1 MTRALPRALPV
12 ALPCALP
19 LVALSLGACPSD
31 PGLQTSSAG
40 GSSGPQTTAA
50 ASTGATAPTTGGA
63 STGAPADQPPTAKLT
78 ADPPGGAAP
87 VLVRL
92 SGAASSDPEGP
103 VTHAWALGDGA
114 VAEGPEAEHV
124 YAEPGAYTVTLT
136 VTDSLGQTA
145 QASLDL
151 TISADCPTFAS
162 SKSPGALALPALNEA
177 SGLAASRRTPGVLWT
192 HNDSDPDGPR
202 VYAFAAA
209 DARFLGR
216 WSLTGA
222 AVVDWE
228 DLAVG
233 PGERPGGAD
242 LYVGDIGDNNAAR
255 PDITVYRAAEPAVD
269 LAAPQPVDAALP
281 GVEALVFTYPQGQA
295 HDAET
300 LLVDPV
306 RGDLCVVTKR
316 LDGLSEAYCAAAPLA
331 SGALTLAASLDVGS
345 LATGGSVS
353 PDGRLVAIR
362 TYFDARVWRRD
373 PRAPLADAFAGPSC
387 ALPLVFE
394 MQGEAL
400 GFAADGLGYFTV
412 SEGQD
417 PALHAYRRQ

>member
-1 MTRALPRALPV
+1 MTRARPV
-12 ALPCALP
+12 AVLC
-19 LVALSLGACPSD
+19 ALSLGACPAD
-31 PGLQTSSAG
+31 PGPQTSSAG
-40 GSSGPQTTAA
+40 GSTGTAASTTAA
-50 ASTGATAPTTGGA
+50 ASTGAPTTAAPTTTSA
-63 STGAPADQPPTAKLT
+63 STGAPVDQPPTAKLS

-87 VLVRL
+87 VPVHL

-103 VTHAWALGDGA
+103 LTYAWDLGDGS
-114 VAEGPEAEHV
+114 VADGPEVDHV
-124 YAEPGAYTVTLT
+124 YAEPGTYPVTLT
-136 VTDSLGQTA
+136 VTDTHGQTA
-145 QASLDL
+145 KAALDL
-151 TISADCPTFAS
+151 AISADCPTFAS
-162 SKSPGALALPALNEA
+162 GKSPGALALPALNEA
-177 SGLAASRRTPGVLWT
+177 SGLAPSRRTPGVLWT

-209 DARFLGR
+209 DARYLGR

-222 AVVDWE
+222 TVTDWE

-233 PGERPGGAD
+233 PGKRPGGHD
-242 LYVGDIGDNNAAR
+242 LYVGDIGDNAAVR
-255 PDITVYRAAEPAVD
+255 PDVTVYRVAEPAVD
-269 LAAPQPVDAALP
+269 LARPQPVDAALP

-373 PRAPLADAFAGPSC
+373 LAGPLAAAFAGPSC

-400 GFAADGLGYFTV
+400 GFAADGLGYYTV

-417 PALHAYRRQ
+417 PPLHLFRRQ